1 MIDLDPIGQNSQQ
14 QMDPRP
20 PSEQLCELHIYVVPR
35 ERWIEKRKL
44 AKREVTEYSVSS
56 GFVRVVPHC
65 TLTDLRREIYR
76 QLGYDVVP
84 KKYVFLRNV
93 GRNFTQVRPSQ
104 EMEMKVKNYLPPHA
118 SEPEI
123 YLKEGTY
130 TGAYWSHVADD
141 SGLEES
147 VTESN
152 SQPSREDITSPDSF
166 GDSERI
172 LTTDVFMPPLDTGV
186 VRTDMAITMA
196 TTNNT
201 NAERKRRSRRQ
212 AKNNAEKE
220 TWSKLPNRP
229 PNDLPAESD
238 VLDASQNHISQALR
252 SYRRKKIYQ
261 KGSIVNGSDGLWSDW
276 RDESR
281 FRKDYSRYE
290 EDTEQRSTKTSYQK
304 RDRSLDTLSRIPV
317 TVGQSKTNNNT
328 TNSKMRA
335 AKSMSSLPVRIKEGK
350 NSTTET
356 KRKTIG
362 KKKKAEKKEES
373 VIIENTSIRLVDQD
387 GKPETNGSEMVQ
399 YVEESSPPQEDQI
412 VRHHVLLLEG
422 EDDGGTVSD
431 AAAET
436 IRQVQME
443 LGRAREDQ
451 DPEVTE
457 DKAEDKSEAKPEVKE
472 EQEAQKEEIKE
483 EAKEEKKEETKEE
496 DGKNKEA
503 EEKSEENKNPES
515 KETESSAETKTESGE
530 EKKSEADSET
540 KNEGEAPK
548 PEEDVLEH
556 HLFSGETLQSLSRDG
571 KLQIEVLVKE
581 LLDGGS
587 DVTIDALA
595 SRGANREGKT
605 NRFGYDLSKIRRP
618 FRDADR
624 YGRTVYSPSNMRRS
638 RSDGFGLATRDKMG
652 PETPAAERS
661 HRQRLAGTGQ
671 WLSSVDI
678 RGHEY
683 YITERERL
691 LLLLD
696 RLRSELRLC
705 ETRRDELLRRIKQLQ
720 TRANHRRDQVRELW
734 RKRYLDAKKVT
745 PKLEEDCSKMRQE
758 LERLHRELLA
768 KVQAGVAAILVAS
781 GRVEKPSNKL
791 SYKIMIARLLQEI
804 EDLRR
809 RVEGTR
815 LKLSAEIKLRVQ
827 AEKDVKSLR
836 EELLK
841 KKIQVTLTRHQEQ
854 AVLGSNIRE
863 QYFISTV

>member
-1 MIDLDPIGQNSQQ
+1 MINADPNGKNYE

-20 PSEQLCELHIYVVPR
+20 PSEQLCELHIYIVPR

-56 GFVRVVPHC
+56 GFVRVVPHN
-65 TLTDLRREIYR
+65 TLTDLRKEIYR

-130 TGAYWSHVADD
+130 TGAYWAHIADD

-152 SQPSREDITSPDSF
+152 SQPSREDVTSPDSF

-186 VRTDMAITMA
+186 IHTDMAITMA
-196 TTNNT
+196 TTNNA
-201 NAERKRRSRRQ
+201 NVERKRRTRRQ
-212 AKNNAEKE
+212 AKNNMEKE
-220 TWSKLPNRP
+220 SWSKAPPR
-229 PNDLPAESD
+229 PNDLTTENDIVDS
-238 VLDASQNHISQALR
+238 SQNQIPQSFR

-261 KGSIVNGSDGLWSDW
+261 KGSIVNGSDGLWTDW

-281 FRKDYSRYE
+281 FRKDYNRYE
-290 EDTEQRSTKTSYQK
+290 EEIDQRTKSNHQK

-317 TVGQSKTNNNT
+317 TVGQVKTTGTN
-328 TNSKMRA
+328 NSKMRA
-335 AKSMSSLPVRIKEGK
+335 AKSMSSLPVRVKDIK
-350 NSTTET
+350 NSTAPTGGEG

-373 VIIENTSIRLVDQD
+373 VIIENTSIRLVNED

-399 YVEESSPPQEDQI
+399 YVDESPPQDDQI

-443 LGRAREDQ
+443 LGRSR
-451 DPEVTE
+451 
-457 DKAEDKSEAKPEVKE
+457 DKKESENGENKPETTQ
-472 EQEAQKEEIKE
+472 EQEEKNEQ
-483 EAKEEKKEETKEE
+483 KKEESEQKEDETKTKEDE
-496 DGKNKEA
+496 Q
-503 EEKSEENKNPES
+503 KSE
-515 KETESSAETKTESGE
+515 ETKTEDIKENENES
-530 EKKSEADSET
+530 SSET
-540 KNEGEAPK
+540 TKTESEGSK
-548 PEEDVLEH
+548 PESDPEIKPEKEKPKLEDDVLEH

-581 LLDGGS
+581 LLDGS
-587 DVTIDALA
+587 NDVTIDAL
-595 SRGANREGKT
+595 SRGINREGKT

-618 FRDADR
+618 FRDTDR

-638 RSDGFGLATRDKMG
+638 RSDGYGLASREKMG

-705 ETRRDELLRRIKQLQ
+705 ETRRDELLRRIKHLQ

-815 LKLSAEIKLRVQ
+815 LKLSAEIKLRIQ

-854 AVLGSNIRE
+854 AVLGSTIRE